1 MYAGFHIESITE
13 YTFIIVTRE
22 HYLIELLIFLLRIY
36 MVIKILFFFFF
47 FVIIY
52 NASLSIVSLFNHF
65 LV

>member
-47 FVIIY
+47 VIIY

>member
-47 FVIIY
+47 F
-52 NASLSIVSLFNHF
+52 L
-65 LV
+65 